1 MSSTKTKSGFAF
13 ECDGK
18 DCGEAFEPPTLGRGS
33 APRPF
38 PKALKTP
45 RKRDGLLVKTTRQAN
60 GGTFARIA
68 NEKM

>member
-33 APRPF
+33 APRNF
-38 PKALKTP
+38 SESLEDAKEEGWVARKDQKT
-45 RKRDGLLVKTTRQAN
+45 
-60 GGTFARIA
+60 
-68 NEKM
+68 NEWRHFCPDCK